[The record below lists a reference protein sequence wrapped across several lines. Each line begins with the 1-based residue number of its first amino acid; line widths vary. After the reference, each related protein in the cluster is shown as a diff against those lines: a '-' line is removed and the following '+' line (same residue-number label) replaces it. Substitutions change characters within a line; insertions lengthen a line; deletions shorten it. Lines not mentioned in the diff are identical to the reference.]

1 MEEMLQQIFDEAY
14 DQAYAYFTLRKEE
27 EESFTRQSLM
37 GLLESLYVR
46 QGNNWDGRGQAKDLA
61 QSAMIAAA
69 EAVLSE
75 WPLEESNG

>member
-14 DQAYAYFTLRKEE
+14 DEAYAYFTLRKEE
-27 EESFTRQSLM
+27 EPSFTRENLV

-61 QSAMIAAA
+61 QSAMIAAG

-75 WPLEESNG
+75 WPQQEGKC